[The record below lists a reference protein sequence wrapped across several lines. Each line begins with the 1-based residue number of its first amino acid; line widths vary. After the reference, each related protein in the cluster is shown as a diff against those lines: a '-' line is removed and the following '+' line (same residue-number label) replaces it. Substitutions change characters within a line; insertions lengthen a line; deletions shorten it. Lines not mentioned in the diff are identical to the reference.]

1 MERWEQARLE
11 SVRRKID
18 TIYIQ
23 NGYGGIESEYKVDL
37 AQGRLWEFHREIIDP
52 NGEPMDQDNYTV
64 RDKDAENEGFTLLC
78 RLEPERVETFRVNC
92 VYHGL
97 LDWEEEYCQS
107 TICGGTWYLTIRFA
121 DGTEK
126 KSWGTL
132 PDREPKSYEDIR
144 QDFQNLTGRGLLEEK
159 DHQ

>member
-1 MERWEQARLE
+1 M
-11 SVRRKID
+11 
-18 TIYIQ
+18 
-23 NGYGGIESEYKVDL
+23 
-37 AQGRLWEFHREIIDP
+37 
-52 NGEPMDQDNYTV
+52 
-64 RDKDAENEGFTLLC
+64 
-78 RLEPERVETFRVNC
+78 NC